1 MSLKASYLYMSPEN
15 RERVEGK
22 MMELQVKEPCMSNVQ
37 EAFMNEY
44 WDERSSSY
52 SDMNMRQFYSSRREA
67 WENAI
72 FSHVREDRSLKVL
85 DIGTGPGFFAILS
98 ALRGHDVTA
107 VDMTGN
113 MLRQAS
119 HNARMAGAKVRFE
132 QVGHRL
138 LFPKESFDLILSR
151 DVTWTLTDPK
161 TQLRDW
167 FDLLKPGGKMLYF
180 DADWNYHLKNREN
193 FEEWKQIKQSIENE
207 GIVFYPK
214 AGILDEVA
222 VTLPMTHEDRPL
234 WDQKFWSREGR
245 SCRIYKNLNPYIFN
259 REEQI
264 HYKAHPVFLVEVTRD

>member
-1 MSLKASYLYMSPEN
+1 MK
-15 RERVEGK
+15 K
-22 MMELQVKEPCMSNVQ
+22 FC
-37 EAFMNEY
+37 
-44 WDERSSSY
+44 
-52 SDMNMRQFYSSRREA
+52 
-67 WENAI
+67 
-72 FSHVREDRSLKVL
+72 
-85 DIGTGPGFFAILS
+85 
-98 ALRGHDVTA
+98 
-107 VDMTGN
+107 
-113 MLRQAS
+113 
-119 HNARMAGAKVRFE
+119 
-132 QVGHRL
+132 
-138 LFPKESFDLILSR
+138 R

-180 DADWNYHLKNREN
+180 DAEWNYHLKNREN